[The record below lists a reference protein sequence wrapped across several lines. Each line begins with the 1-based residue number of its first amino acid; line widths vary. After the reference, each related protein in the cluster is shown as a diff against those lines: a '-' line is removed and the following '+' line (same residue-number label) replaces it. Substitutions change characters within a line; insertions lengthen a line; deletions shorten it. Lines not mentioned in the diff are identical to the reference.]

1 MRRRVWGG
9 LGKVWLLAIAMIMAL
24 GTVGVTYSGWL
35 DVVSVNGAVNT
46 GTMATRVECGL
57 ASSHIYCYADPS
69 TPQTLKITVNG
80 ATPGSYYCDFNFING
95 GSLPVKINY
104 IAILPIQGSTPPP
117 ADAIISVANIAA
129 GSVIDPGTRAGAVN
143 INIGSTGNFV
153 FTVTLYYGPFN
164 G

>member
-9 LGKVWLLAIAMIMAL
+9 LGKIWLLALAMMMAL
-24 GTVGVTYSGWL
+24 GTVGVTYSGWI
-35 DVVSVNGAVNT
+35 DTISINGTAHT
-46 GTMATRVECGL
+46 GTMNTRLQCGL
-57 ASSHIYCYADPS
+57 ASSHISCYADPQ

-80 ATPGSYYCDFNFING
+80 VTAGSYYCDFNFING
-95 GSLPVKINY
+95 GTLPVKINS
-104 IAILPIQGSTPPP
+104 ITILPIQGMPGIP
-117 ADAIISVANIAA
+117 ADATINVTGIAA
-129 GSVIDPGTRAGAVN
+129 GNVIDPGTRAGAVN